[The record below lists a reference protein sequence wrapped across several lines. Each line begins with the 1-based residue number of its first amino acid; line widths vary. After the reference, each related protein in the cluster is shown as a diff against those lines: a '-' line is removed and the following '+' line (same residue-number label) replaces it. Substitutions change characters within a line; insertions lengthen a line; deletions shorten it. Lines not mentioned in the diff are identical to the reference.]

1 MEILNDILYQF
12 IEDMRV
18 LLIQQEQQ
26 HGQLKFLSS
35 RAMKNISHF
44 INKMLKMIIAVM
56 KNNQKLGI
64 YNIKIFIEDSCNFET
79 RHNISTFAKC
89 YNFLLLNTN
98 FFSQY
103 LLRKDMIF
111 GHIVGKWPTLSPY
124 LFIQV
129 IHQ

>member
-1 MEILNDILYQF
+1 MEILNEIICQF
-12 IEDMRV
+12 FEDMRV

-26 HGQLKFLSS
+26 YGQLKL
-35 RAMKNISHF
+35 RAMKNISYLVDK
-44 INKMLKMIIAVM
+44 ILKMITAVM
-56 KNNQKLGI
+56 KNSQKLGM
-64 YNIKIFIEDSCNFET
+64 YDIKIFIEDSCNFET
-79 RHNISTFAKC
+79 RHNISIFAKC

-98 FFSQY
+98 FSSQY